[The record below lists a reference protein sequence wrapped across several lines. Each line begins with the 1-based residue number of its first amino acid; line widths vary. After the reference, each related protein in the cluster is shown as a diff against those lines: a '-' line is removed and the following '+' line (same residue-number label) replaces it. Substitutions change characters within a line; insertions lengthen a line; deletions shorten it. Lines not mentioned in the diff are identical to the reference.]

1 MKPNRRSTTRPF
13 VRRRSIVQDA
23 SHGAA
28 SRLREIA
35 GRASRPDVEPL
46 EPRQLLF
53 ALTIDPSSVDPTTG
67 IGFNQA
73 FFGYTLPLLFAQ
85 VDVGDED
92 DELVEENFDD
102 AGAPGSP
109 VVSQRVFEDSQLL
122 VRHNITPTSDFR
134 LVLPVD
140 ADPQGDAREVEVLM
154 QTGESFSFSVLDDPD
169 RRDILRGIR
178 SFSIDFLASPDSTQ
192 GLDLENT
199 RVTLLFR
206 GEVLAQF
213 EGRDQLANFR
223 TGGGGPLDG
232 VGTFV
237 FNVPPTP
244 GQPSPVFDT
253 IRFESI
259 GGPSDRFRFD
269 NISFLQPPGNF
280 ADLIES
286 RIFGTWVTLAG
297 TAGTT
302 VNFFDLFGR
311 PIVRTI
317 GLGIPPNGTLPIVD
331 SDDNGVPNF
340 NDGIGRIVFTNA
352 DSATTLSM
360 FGGLIEAN
368 LSPTDVDFVEGQFTF
383 TVIDAF
389 DQLADDFEEAGFG
402 FRRTPGTDREVD
414 GLTEV
419 AGSVIIGSPIFRDNT
434 STATYQPGAVVLPTT
449 FISPDQGIFAL
460 GNQNVGT
467 INIHGLIFGSS
478 VFNGAVDQ
486 LSFGSLYGS
495 VTVKGDLGRLVVGSD
510 AGLWVADETNAT
522 TKTGGQLI
530 VERTLGQ
537 VHVGGRTLLDV
548 TVVGELVAS
557 ASRPPRDIVRYFE
570 IESTQRILPDQPTI
584 TVPRNIIVAGTIGTS
599 VAANSDSISLFT
611 TPRAHAFFGSE
622 QFLNGSIGSAEFVGN
637 AGSQVQIIG
646 DLGFGDPLAATEDH
660 VDVFAIPVDGTR
672 PLIVEAVAD
681 DPSFEIRLVDVRGR
695 QVAAAGANEMFLNT
709 GRYFFEFDPEY
720 AGVYYLVLTSVA
732 TGATTSGSFYSIN
745 VSGMAPVTMGM
756 YRSASG
762 MGLPAGAVATGVSPS
777 STSVS
782 LNVLSGSAG
791 MVAAGTQLMGG
802 GGGELSADGNSNF
815 TDDNT
820 PWPDPVDRRA
830 DLAGGSFTVS
840 GSLYQIYAG
849 SDIETEPGTPIVF
862 QIGGDLG
869 YLVTGQSAVIGN
881 GPAEGDIFA
890 ISSITFNV
898 GRHIGIVDV
907 SGAVGLDQDDP
918 AAIPPTSPLGSIT
931 FRSGTAGGR
940 GDIGFIRM
948 GSHAASDAINVI
960 TSPGSTVGGFAV
972 SQEVGNDGGQIVGID
987 SLTRTAGQG
996 VNFSLGAGSDLRFLD
1011 TPNVTNILGV
1021 DTGIQL
1027 ILGQSVE
1034 LVDDGG
1040 GRFTVS
1046 VNGLGAAGTVVGL
1059 LRFIGVDRSQ
1069 GVALAT
1075 IEADLTG
1082 ARTLSIRGLQGS
1094 ADDVI
1099 SIGRIDIQGADAQS
1113 RVEISGGVQIDVWQ
1127 IVQTGGGAFN
1137 VIENL
1142 TPGGDVVAIDVAGIN
1157 TVRIAGDLGRT
1168 QLPNFG
1174 PKRISPFIGIN
1185 GETVQ
1190 GIGRAGIQLVAGVFD
1205 DDWNGAV
1212 YRPVG
1217 DNNFAAGNAYLS
1229 DIGSPV
1235 DGYLDG
1241 LLVRGG
1247 NLTQL
1252 RVGGAVGDV
1261 ILSPT
1266 GVIVDMIVNASV
1278 GPATGGNEGI
1288 FGNIYAGTINNIDIG
1303 GGLEAPTMNSLSTTG
1318 IFAND
1323 DIINLIARNAT
1334 ISGLVIASNVL
1345 PGVGLTP
1352 FNGIDRFTL
1361 TNSRIVDAFI
1371 GSTNADEFWVSIN
1384 YGDDLVR
1391 LGEIRQITT
1400 DANTSIFR
1408 TQIVAQRA
1416 ERLQFTGDID
1426 AVQIFIERDLEN
1438 ISARNVINSTGAG
1451 TPRELFR
1458 SFIIVGANLEV
1469 ARIGQTTGGGTGGT
1483 GGGTNGVFADTLLQV
1498 GGEIENAFTARLIQ
1512 RSDIQVAGTI
1522 RSLTAQNIR
1531 STRFDTGQIT
1541 AMAVS
1546 QAIRASEINVSGPLI
1561 SLTAEQ
1567 ITATSISVTGPDGR
1581 LDLLT
1586 VASLFD
1592 GAILATGPVTRVE
1605 ATAGDLRGSI
1615 ETRTARG
1622 NVANLVTSRD
1632 FLMSTD
1638 ISGTLS
1644 NITVGRDLGDINDP
1658 GVVLVRGNL
1667 AGVNVA
1673 NGGLYSDLRVANNVT
1688 GPIVIGAQ
1696 PGLPN
1701 NNRIPTGSI
1710 EAFGR
1715 IESVVVNGDYA
1726 GNITS
1731 FAGGIG
1737 NVTINNGSLLPSGS
1751 VSAFNGDLAS
1761 LVINAGHL
1769 LGNVHSDKT
1778 IFNITVNASEDG
1790 VFGDIGVNPEL
1801 SGFVAATAL
1810 RNQLPPGVGL
1820 SSGFDGPRIT
1830 AFEDIGVINVTGG
1843 SMFETLIHARHAIGQ
1858 IDVNGDIRNDAST
1871 PGLGTQILA
1880 GNSIFRVSATGSVS
1894 STLIAAGIVDLGSDG
1909 RAGGVGAAA
1918 DFVKHGFVETVDIA
1932 GDATNVAVAAGIVAG
1947 ADGLYNT
1954 ADDTHAL
1961 GISFIGS
1968 VLVGG
1973 AVTNVSAHS
1982 DSNFPVLSNGI
1993 TTAGQATP
2001 EHGLVGITNPATDAP
2016 IGVNDIAIVRPDVL
2030 SDLGEEISS
2039 GGSLEFTRGAATGT
2053 ISFSGPGN
2061 AFWNAATGRL
2071 LLVNTTIASTIVVTS
2086 DTGALQDFDIITN
2099 DDASLGRLE
2108 VQAVLF
2114 GDSDIFVDG
2123 YAEQVILGGFR
2134 GTGSIIIGNDVQLLR
2149 SGSILTSG
2157 RIHATFIREFIVDG
2171 DLGGENPQ
2179 SPGTFAKPTITM
2191 FESGGITVSGSM
2203 RANIRAEDGFRG
2215 PVSVNGA
2222 VRNSEV
2228 SSGNN
2233 IDTFSAASMNGTVVS
2248 AANNI
2253 GTVTI
2258 SGNVASTMIM
2268 SGADL
2273 GRDGAFGGTGL
2284 DADTTNGG
2292 NIGAVSIGGNFESSS
2307 ISAGL
2312 LRGADGFLGTSDD
2325 IVSGGRSN
2333 IGAVSIGGE
2342 RVGSN
2347 RGSESFG
2354 VFATGTVASVSVA
2367 GQPTTQRDNFVVRSL
2382 ATVPGVFA
2390 VEDLRV
2396 DFDGGV
2402 YIARITFNQDMNAR
2416 TLRDGLIISEV
2427 RDGGLVKIRLDRG
2440 QDYLFEY
2447 DAQNRA
2453 AVITF
2458 FSSVTRSD
2466 LPQLP
2471 GVPGPGLYRFELDPA
2486 IVRAQNA
2493 AARMDADGDGFADPT
2508 RFYAA
2513 DAFVGDVGDK
2523 VTPTT
2528 AIVDRG
2534 ILGPGRV
2541 DFFGPGN
2548 LDTALDDKFTP
2559 NALPDINKS
2568 FTLRG
2573 FMGDHPDADAQ
2584 GFSLASDT
2592 DVYTITLQAGQILRL
2607 GPNTGSA
2614 FNVSPVLVAP
2624 NGQPQLGITPFTTT
2638 LPAETS
2644 QLLEG
2649 ILTFGNTFLVTQTGT
2664 YFLVFTNGNT
2674 ADIFNPAAV
2683 PNVPP
2688 AAGLIGSYS
2697 VEIEVFDDGDTGFT
2711 ASTNSGNGRNLV
2723 EAPFASAF
2731 AGADGQLGTADDRPS
2746 VTVGAFTF
2754 TRNNDTGIITGSDGR
2769 GVFSSRLP
2777 DGTSVTE
2784 VRSAIGPDDSRG
2796 RPGAITPD
2804 VDVFHLNNR
2813 QVIQAGD
2820 QLRLT
2825 VKLSET
2831 GADLGGRQSVG
2842 TLDTILTDF
2851 SGAVQFGL
2859 FNTTNST
2866 AINDGQLVF
2875 SPSEFATVA
2884 ASGEQ
2889 IFAQDD
2895 LLTYGTD
2902 ENGDF
2907 FVVAQVPTTG
2917 TYAFYI
2923 QGVFNADY
2931 VVEIQRQSLAPTVDA
2946 FRGPDGVFGT
2956 FDDPASITRGR
2967 FSYTLNAGDDGIPGT
2982 ADDRVQGQIIT
2993 SSQNVFLEFNGGNID
3008 WLEVGSL
3015 RTDLLPF
3022 SSRALGFTG
3031 TIDGLPVDN
3040 FVQREVINNL
3050 NEIFQNAGFDV
3061 NFSGNASDFQGQDFS
3076 TVFITD
3082 SNDPVNFTFAADP
3095 LAFFFNPFD
3104 LGVGDF
3110 SLGFERIFGYSQR
3123 SDPFNADKNDEAVVF
3138 VPQLTALGF
3147 NPSDAEVRDLTD
3159 ALAAAV
3165 SRRVGELLGLRTTAI
3180 QGPGAAVDV
3189 FSSNGPNNLPIA
3201 GGDYVIPAFAR
3212 PLSSRF
3218 DPLDDTQ
3225 FFLGVQ
3231 NSRSLLDNV
3240 LSRLP

>member
-1 MKPNRRSTTRPF
+1 MKPNRRSTTRPY

-23 SHGAA
+23 CHGAA
-28 SRLREIA
+28 ARLRDIA
-35 GRASRPDVEPL
+35 GRATRPDVEPL

-67 IGFNQA
+67 IGFA
-73 FFGYTLPLLFAQ
+73 GAVFGYTIPYLFAQ
-85 VDVGDED
+85 EDVGDEE

-102 AGAPGSP
+102 AGAIGAPIL
-109 VVSQRVFEDSQLL
+109 SQRVFEDSQLL

-134 LVLPVD
+134 LALPFGF
-140 ADPQGDAREVEVLM
+140 DPQDDAREVEVLM
-154 QTGESFSFSVLDDPD
+154 QAGEFFSFSVLDDPD

-178 SFSIDFLASPDSTQ
+178 SFSIDFIASPGSTQ
-192 GLDLENT
+192 GLDLQNT
-199 RVTLLFR
+199 RVTLLLR
-206 GEVLAQF
+206 GQVVAQF

-223 TGGGGPLDG
+223 TGGGGPQDG
-232 VGTFV
+232 IGTFV
-237 FNVPPTP
+237 FSAPPLP

-280 ADLIES
+280 AGLIES
-286 RIFGTWVTLAG
+286 RIFGAWVTLAG

-302 VNFFDLFGR
+302 VNFFDLYGR
-311 PIVRTI
+311 PMVQTI
-317 GLGIPPNGTLPIVD
+317 QLGRLPNGTLTIVD
-331 SDDNGVPNF
+331 SDDDGVPNF

-352 DSATTLSM
+352 DSATTLTM
-360 FGGLIEAN
+360 FGGEITADNNPDDADFIEGTFAFN
-368 LSPTDVDFVEGQFTF
+368 VIADFTD
-383 TVIDAF
+383 
-389 DQLADDFEEAGFG
+389 LADEFEGAGFG

-414 GLTEV
+414 GLNEV

-434 STATYQPGAVVLPTT
+434 STLTYQPGGVVAPTS

-460 GNQNVGT
+460 GSQNVGS
-467 INIHGLIFGSS
+467 INIHGLIFGNS

-537 VHVGGRTLLDV
+537 VHVGGRTLMDV
-548 TVVGELVAS
+548 TVVGELTSS
-557 ASRPPRDIVRYFE
+557 ALRPPRDIIRYFE
-570 IESTQRILPDQPTI
+570 IESPQRIDAAQEPI
-584 TVPRNIIVAGTIGTS
+584 TVTRSILQNGTFGSS
-599 VAANSDSISLFT
+599 VAAGSDIISLFT

-622 QFLNGSIGSAEFVGN
+622 QFINGSIGSAEFVGN

-646 DLGFGDPLAATEDH
+646 DLGFGDPLAGTEDH
-660 VDVFAIPVDGTR
+660 VDVFAVPVDGTR
-672 PLIVEAVAD
+672 PLIIEAVAD

-695 QVAAAGANEMFLNT
+695 QVAAAAANEMFVNT
-709 GRYFFEFDPEY
+709 GRYFFEYLPEY
-720 AGVYYLVLTSVA
+720 AGVYYLVLTTVA
-732 TGATTSGSFYSIN
+732 TGATTSGAFYTVN

-777 STSVS
+777 STSLSV
-782 LNVLSGSAG
+782 NVLSGSVG
-791 MVAAGTQLMGG
+791 MIASGTQLMGG
-802 GGGELSADGNSNF
+802 GGAEVSADGNSNF
-815 TDDNT
+815 TDENT

-830 DLAGGSFTVS
+830 DLAGGSYTIA
-840 GSLYQIYAG
+840 GSLFQIYAG
-849 SDIETEPGTPIVF
+849 SDIETEQGSPIVF
-862 QIGGDLG
+862 QIGGNLG
-869 YLVTGQSAVIGN
+869 YLITGQSEVIGT
-881 GPAEGDIFA
+881 GPTEGDIYA
-890 ISSITFNV
+890 RSSITFNV
-898 GRHIGIVDV
+898 GRGIGFVDV
-907 SGAVGLDQDDP
+907 SGAVGFDQDDST
-918 AAIPPTSPLGSIT
+918 AIPPSSARGSIT

-940 GDIGFIRM
+940 GDIGVIRM

-960 TSPGSTVGGFAV
+960 TSPGSTVGLFAV

-987 SLTRTAGQG
+987 ALTPTSGQG
-996 VNFSLGAGSDLRFLD
+996 VNFNLGAGSDLRFLD

-1027 ILGQSVE
+1027 ILGRAIE

-1046 VNGLGAAGTVVGL
+1046 INGLGAAGSVVGL

-1075 IEADLTG
+1075 IEADLSG

-1094 ADDVI
+1094 GDDVI

-1113 RVEISGGVQIDVWQ
+1113 RVEISGNVQIDVWQ
-1127 IVQTGGGAFN
+1127 IVQTGGAGFN

-1142 TPGGDVVAIDVAGIN
+1142 TPGGDIVAIDVAGIN

-1168 QLPNFG
+1168 QLPNIG

-1190 GIGRAGIQLVAGVFD
+1190 GIGRAGIQLLPELFD
-1205 DDWNGAV
+1205 TDWNGAV

-1217 DNNFAAGNAYLS
+1217 DNNFDTGNAYLS

-1261 ILSPT
+1261 ILGPA
-1266 GVIVDMIVNASV
+1266 GIILDMTVNAAV

-1323 DIINLIARNAT
+1323 DIVNLIARNAT

-1345 PGVGLTP
+1345 PGVGLNP
-1352 FNGIDRFTL
+1352 FNGIDRITL
-1361 TNSRIVDAFI
+1361 TNSRIVDAFV
-1371 GSTNADEFWVSIN
+1371 GATNADEFWVSVN

-1391 LGEIRQITT
+1391 RGEIRQITG
-1400 DANTSIFR
+1400 DANSNVFR
-1408 TQIVAQRA
+1408 TKIVAQLARQ
-1416 ERLQFTGDID
+1416 LQFAGDLD
-1426 AVQIFIERDLEN
+1426 AVQMIFERQVEN
-1438 ISARNVINSTGAG
+1438 LLARNVINSTGAG

-1458 SFIIVGANLEV
+1458 SFIIVGANLQT
-1469 ARIGQTTGGGTGGT
+1469 ARIGQGATATA
-1483 GGGTNGVFADTLLQV
+1483 NGVFADTLLQV
-1498 GGEIENAFTARLIQ
+1498 GGEIETSFTARLVQ

-1522 RSLTAQNIR
+1522 RLLTAQNIR

-1541 AMAVS
+1541 SLTVS
-1546 QAIRASEINVSGPLI
+1546 QAIRASEINVSGPII

-1567 ITATSISVTGPDGR
+1567 ITATNISITGPDGR
-1581 LDLLT
+1581 LDQLT
-1586 VASLFD
+1586 VATLFD
-1592 GAILATGPVTRVE
+1592 GAILSTGPVTRVQ

-1615 ETRTARG
+1615 ETRTPRG
-1622 NVANLVTSRD
+1622 NVANLVAGRD

-1644 NITVGRDLGDINDP
+1644 NITVGRNLGDINNP
-1658 GVVLVRGNL
+1658 SVVLVRGNL
-1667 AGVNVA
+1667 SGVNIA
-1673 NGGLYSDLRVANNVT
+1673 NGGLYSDLRVANNIT
-1688 GPIVIGAQ
+1688 GAIVIGAM

-1726 GNITS
+1726 GNIVS
-1731 FAGGIG
+1731 YAGGIA

-1751 VSAFNGDLAS
+1751 VAAFNGDLIS

-1769 LGNVHSDKT
+1769 LGNVHSDRT

-1790 VFGDIGVNPEL
+1790 VFGDIGVNPAL
-1801 SGFVAATAL
+1801 SGFVAATSL
-1810 RNQLPPGVGL
+1810 RNQLPPGVGFT
-1820 SSGFDGPRIT
+1820 SGFDGPRIT
-1830 AFEDIGVINVTGG
+1830 ALEDIGTINVTGG
-1843 SMFETLIHARHAIGQ
+1843 SIFEALIHARHAIGQ
-1858 IDVNGDIRNDAST
+1858 IDVNGDIRNDPST
-1871 PGLGTQILA
+1871 AGLGTQILA

-1894 STLIAAGIVDLGSDG
+1894 NALIAAGVYELGSDG
-1909 RAGGVGAAA
+1909 RAGGVGDAA
-1918 DFVKHGFVETVDIA
+1918 DLVKSGFVETVEIT

-1947 ADGLYNT
+1947 ADGVYNT
-1954 ADDTHAL
+1954 ADDMIAL
-1961 GISFIGS
+1961 GISYIGR
-1968 VLVGG
+1968 VNVGG
-1973 AVTNVSAHS
+1973 TVTNVSAHS
-1982 DSNFPVLSNGI
+1982 DSNIPILSPGI
-1993 TTAGQATP
+1993 TTGGQSSL
-2001 EHGLVGITNPATDAP
+2001 EMGLVGITNPATDAP
-2016 IGVNDIAIVRPDVL
+2016 IGVGEIAIVRPGVL
-2030 SDLGEEISS
+2030 SDLGEEIAS
-2039 GGSLEFTRGAATGT
+2039 GGSLQFTRGVATGT

-2071 LLVNTTIASTIVVTS
+2071 LLVNTTIASSIVVTS

-2123 YAEQVILGGFR
+2123 YAEQVLLGGFR

-2149 SGSILTSG
+2149 SGSILTTG
-2157 RIHATFIREFIVDG
+2157 RIHATFIREFIVNG

-2179 SPGTFAKPTITM
+2179 SPGTFTRPTITM
-2191 FESGGITVSGSM
+2191 FESGGINVSGSM
-2203 RANIRAEDGFRG
+2203 RASIRAEDGFRG
-2215 PVSVNGA
+2215 AVFVNGA
-2222 VRNSEV
+2222 VQASTI
-2228 SSGNN
+2228 SSGND
-2233 IDTFSAASMNGTVVS
+2233 IASVSAASMTGTVVA

-2253 GTVTI
+2253 GTVNV

-2268 SGADL
+2268 AGADL
-2273 GRDGAFGGTGL
+2273 GRDAAFGGAGVNR
-2284 DADTTNGG
+2284 DTTNGG
-2292 NIGAVSIGGNFESSS
+2292 NITTVTVGGNFESSS
-2307 ISAGL
+2307 VSAGL

-2325 IVSGGRSN
+2325 VVSGGRSN
-2333 IGAVSIGGE
+2333 IGTVTIGGQ

-2347 RGSESFG
+2347 RGSESYG
-2354 VFATGTVASVSVA
+2354 VFATGTIGSVRVA
-2367 GQPTTQRDNFVVRSL
+2367 GQTTTQRDNFAVRSL
-2382 ATVPGVFA
+2382 ATVPDVFS
-2390 VEDLRV
+2390 VRDLEV
-2396 DFDGGV
+2396 GFEGGV
-2402 YIARITFNQDMNAR
+2402 YIARITFNQAMNAQ

-2427 RDGGLVKIRLDRG
+2427 RQGGLVKIRLDQG
-2440 QDYLFEY
+2440 NDYLFDY
-2447 DAQNRA
+2447 DAQNNA

-2458 FSSVTRSD
+2458 FSSVTRSE

-2471 GVPGPGLYRFELDPA
+2471 GVPGPGLYRFELDPN
-2486 IVRAQNA
+2486 IVRAQNSV
-2493 AARMDADGDGFADPT
+2493 ARMDADGDGFAETD

-2523 VTPTT
+2523 VTPGTT
-2528 AIVDRG
+2528 IIDRG

-2541 DFFGPGN
+2541 DFYGPGN
-2548 LDTALDDKFTP
+2548 LDTALDSKFTP
-2559 NALPDINKS
+2559 DALPDVNKV

-2573 FMGDHPDADAQ
+2573 YIGDHPDADSQ

-2614 FNVSPVLVAP
+2614 FNVSPVLLAP

-2638 LPAETS
+2638 LPAEVT

-2649 ILTFGNTFLVTQTGT
+2649 ITNFGNAYLVTQTGT

-2674 ADIFNPAAV
+2674 ADIFNTAAV
-2683 PNVPP
+2683 ANVPP
-2688 AAGLIGSYS
+2688 AAGLIGGYS
-2697 VEIEVFDDGDTGFT
+2697 VTIEVFDDGDSGFS

-2723 EAPFASAF
+2723 EAPFAAAF
-2731 AGADGQLGTADDRPS
+2731 AGSDGQLGTSDDRQS

-2754 TRNNDTGIITGSDGR
+2754 TRDAQTGIITGTDGR
-2769 GVFSSRLP
+2769 GVVSTRLA
-2777 DGTSVTE
+2777 DGRSVTE
-2784 VRSAIGPDDSRG
+2784 VRSAIGPEGSRG
-2796 RPGAITPD
+2796 RPGTIAAD
-2804 VDVFHLNNR
+2804 VDVYHLNNR

-2820 QLRLT
+2820 QLRMT

-2842 TLDTILTDF
+2842 TLETILTDF

-2866 AINDGQLVF
+2866 GINDGQLVF
-2875 SPSEFATVA
+2875 SPTEFATIA
-2884 ASGEQ
+2884 ASGAQ
-2889 IFAQDD
+2889 ILAQDD

-2931 VVEIQRQSLAPTVDA
+2931 VVEIERQSLAPTVDA
-2946 FRGPDGVFGT
+2946 FRGPDGIFGT
-2956 FDDPASITRGR
+2956 FDDPARITRGR
-2967 FSYTLNAGDDGIPGT
+2967 FNYTLNVGDDGIPGT
-2982 ADDRVQGQIIT
+2982 SDDRVQGQIIT
-2993 SSQNVFLEFNGGNID
+2993 SAQNVFVEFSGGSSD
-3008 WLEVGSL
+3008 WLEVGNV
-3015 RTDLLPF
+3015 RTNLLPF
-3022 SSRALGFTG
+3022 TSRALGFTG

-3050 NEIFQNAGFDV
+3050 NTIFQNAGYDV
-3061 NFSGNASDFQGQDFS
+3061 NFSSNASDFQGQDFS

-3082 SNDPVNFTFAADP
+3082 TSDPINFTFSADP
-3095 LAFFFNPFD
+3095 VAFFFNPFD
-3104 LGVGDF
+3104 IGVGDF
-3110 SLGFERIFGYSQR
+3110 SLAFEQIFGYSQR

-3138 VPQLTALGF
+3138 VPQLTALGY
-3147 NPSDAEVRDLTD
+3147 NPSDAQVRNLTD

-3165 SRRVGELLGLRTTAI
+3165 SRRVGELLGLRTTFTQFPGTAI
-3180 QGPGAAVDV
+3180 DV
-3189 FSSNGPNNLPIA
+3189 FSANSPSNLPTG
-3201 GGDYVIPAFAR
+3201 GGDYIIPAFAR

-3218 DPLDDTQ
+3218 DALDDTQ
-3225 FFLGVQ
+3225 YFLGVQ
-3231 NSRSLLDNV
+3231 NSRSLLDSI
-3240 LSRLP
+3240 LSRI

>member
-1 MKPNRRSTTRPF
+1 MNPNRRSTTRPF

-23 SHGAA
+23 AHSTAHGAA
-28 SRLREIA
+28 SRLRDLA

-53 ALTIDPSSVDPTTG
+53 ALTIDPSTVDPTTG
-67 IGFNQA
+67 IGFAQA
-73 FFGYTLPLLFAQ
+73 FFGYTVPLLFAQ
-85 VDVGDED
+85 SDPGDEV
-92 DELVEENFDD
+92 DELVEENFDM

-109 VVSQRVFEDSQLL
+109 VVSQRVFAESQLL
-122 VRHNITPTSDFR
+122 VRHNITPTNDFR
-134 LVLPVD
+134 LMLPIG
-140 ADPQGDAREVEVLM
+140 ADPQDDAREVEALL
-154 QTGESFSFSVLDDPD
+154 QSGEFFSFSVLDDPA

-178 SFSIDFLASPDSTQ
+178 DFSIDFLAAPDSTQ

-199 RVTLLFR
+199 RVTLSFR
-206 GEVLAQF
+206 GEILAQF

-223 TGGGGPLDG
+223 TGGGGPQDG
-232 VGTFV
+232 IGTFV
-237 FNVPPTP
+237 FNVPPIP
-244 GQPSPVFDT
+244 GQGSPVFDT
-253 IRFESI
+253 ITFTSI
-259 GGPSDRFRFD
+259 GGPSERFRFD
-269 NISFLQPPGNF
+269 NIAFFQPPGNF
-280 ADLIES
+280 TELIES
-286 RIFGTWVTLAG
+286 RIFGAQVVLAG

-311 PIVRTI
+311 PMIRTI
-317 GLGIPPNGTLPIVD
+317 QLGVSPNGTVPIVD

-340 NDGIGRIVFTNA
+340 NDGIGRIEFTNA
-352 DSATTLSM
+352 DSATTLTVI
-360 FGGLIEAN
+360 GGEIMSDVTQA
-368 LSPTDVDFVEGQFTF
+368 DVDFIEGFFSLT
-383 TVIDAF
+383 IINNAASLGDE
-389 DQLADDFEEAGFG
+389 FEEAGFG
-402 FRRTPGTDREVD
+402 FRRTPGTDRDVD
-414 GLTEV
+414 GLSP
-419 AGSVIIGSPIFRDNT
+419 APGSVIIGSPIFRDNT
-434 STATYQPGAVVLPTT
+434 SAATYMPGQVVLPTT

-467 INIHGLIFGSS
+467 VNIHGLIFGNS

-486 LSFGSLYGS
+486 LSFGSLFGS
-495 VTVKGDLGRLVVGSD
+495 VTVKGDLGRLTVGTD
-510 AGLWVADETNAT
+510 AGLWIADETNAT

-537 VHVGGRTLLDV
+537 VHIGGRSLLDV
-548 TVVGELVAS
+548 TVVGELAAS
-557 ASRPPRDIVRYFE
+557 ASRPPRDVLRYFE
-570 IESTQRILPDQPTI
+570 IESPQRILT
-584 TVPRNIIVAGTIGTS
+584 TVDPIQVFRSMVGQGSINTS
-599 VAANSDSISLFT
+599 VAANTDVATLFT
-611 TPRAHAFFGSE
+611 LPRTIAIFGTE
-622 QFLNGSIGSAEFVGN
+622 QFHNGSIGSAEFIGN
-637 AGSQVQIIG
+637 AGSQVQVIG
-646 DLGFGDPLAATEDH
+646 DLGFGDPVSATEDH
-660 VDVFAIPVDGTR
+660 VDVFAVAVDGTR
-672 PLIVEAVAD
+672 PLIVEAVSG
-681 DPSFEIRLVDVRGR
+681 DPSFEIRLVDARGR
-695 QVAAAGANEMFLNT
+695 QVAAASSNEQFINT

-732 TGATTSGSFYSIN
+732 TGATTSGSFYSVN
-745 VSGMAPVTMGM
+745 VSGMAPVTLGA

-762 MGLPAGAVATGVSPS
+762 TGLPAGAVAAGVSPS

-782 LNVLSGSAG
+782 INVLSGSTG

-802 GGGELSADGNSNF
+802 GGAEVSADGNSNF
-815 TDDNT
+815 TDENT
-820 PWPDPVDRRA
+820 PWQEPVDRRA
-830 DLAGGSFTVS
+830 DLSGGSFTFA
-840 GSLYQIYAG
+840 GSLFQIYTG
-849 SDIETEPGTPIVF
+849 SDIETENGSALVF
-862 QIGGDLG
+862 QVGGDLG
-869 YLVTGQSAVIGN
+869 YLITGQSALIGN

-890 ISSITFNV
+890 RSSISFNV
-898 GRHIGIVDV
+898 GGGIGFVDV
-907 SGAVGLDQDDP
+907 SGSVGLDQDDP
-918 AAIPPTSPLGSIT
+918 GAIPPTSPLGSIT

-960 TSPGSTVGGFAV
+960 TTPGSTVGGFAV

-987 SLTRTAGQG
+987 ALLRTSGQG
-996 VNFSLGAGSDLRFLD
+996 VNFNLGAGSDLRFLD

-1027 ILGQSVE
+1027 ILGESIE

-1040 GRFTVS
+1040 GRFTVEID
-1046 VNGLGAAGTVVGL
+1046 GLGAAGTVVGL
-1059 LRFIGVDRSQ
+1059 LRFISVDRSQ

-1075 IEADLTG
+1075 IEANLTG
-1082 ARTLSIRGLQGS
+1082 ARTLTISGLQG
-1094 ADDVI
+1094 AAGDVI

-1113 RVEISGGVQIDVWQ
+1113 RVEINGNVQIDVWQ
-1127 IVQTGGGAFN
+1127 IIQTGGGAFDE
-1137 VIENL
+1137 IENI
-1142 TPGGDVVAIDVAGIN
+1142 TPGGDIVAIDVAGIN

-1168 QLPNFG
+1168 QLPNIG

-1185 GETVQ
+1185 GEAVQ
-1190 GIGRAGIQLVAGVFD
+1190 GIGRAGIQLLAGLFD

-1217 DNNFAAGNAYLS
+1217 DNNFNAGNAYLS

-1247 NLTQL
+1247 NLTEL

-1261 ILSPT
+1261 ILSPA
-1266 GVIVDMIVNASV
+1266 GLIVDLIVNASV
-1278 GPATGGNEGI
+1278 GTATGGNEGI
-1288 FGNIYAGTINNIDIG
+1288 FGNIYAGGITDINIG
-1303 GGLEAPTMNSLSTTG
+1303 GGLAAPTTNSLSTSG
-1318 IFAND
+1318 IFVND
-1323 DIINLIARNAT
+1323 DIDNLIARNAT
-1334 ISGLVIASNVL
+1334 ISGLVVASNIV
-1345 PGVGLTP
+1345 PGAGLNP
-1352 FNGIDRFTL
+1352 LDGIDQLTL
-1361 TNSRIVDAFI
+1361 TNTRIVNAFI
-1371 GSTNADEFWVSIN
+1371 GATNADEFWVSIN
-1384 YGDDLVR
+1384 YRDDQVR
-1391 LGEIRQITT
+1391 LGEIRVITA
-1400 DANTSIFR
+1400 DAASSAFR
-1408 TQIVAQRA
+1408 TQFVAQRA
-1416 ERLQFTGDID
+1416 DNLTFAGDLD
-1426 AVQIFIERDLEN
+1426 AVQMIFEREVEN
-1438 ISARNVINSTGAG
+1438 LTARNVVNSTGAG
-1451 TPRELFR
+1451 TARELFR

-1469 ARIGQTTGGGTGGT
+1469 ARIGQTTTTTGGGTG
-1483 GGGTNGVFADTLLQV
+1483 GVFADTLLQV

-1512 RSDIQVAGTI
+1512 RADIQVAGTI

-1541 AMAVS
+1541 TLTVA

-1561 SLTAEQ
+1561 SLIAEQ
-1567 ITATSISVTGPDGR
+1567 ITATSINVTGPDGR
-1581 LDLLT
+1581 LDQLT

-1592 GAILATGPVTRVE
+1592 GSILSTGPVTSIQ

-1622 NVANLVTSRD
+1622 NVASLVAARD

-1644 NITVGRDLGDINDP
+1644 NITVGRDLGDIDNP

-1667 AGVNVA
+1667 AGVNIA
-1673 NGGLYSDLRVANNVT
+1673 NGGLYSDLRVANNIT
-1688 GPIVIGAQ
+1688 GSIVIGAL

-1726 GNITS
+1726 GRIAS

-1790 VFGDIGVNPEL
+1790 VFGDIGVNPDL
-1801 SGFVAATAL
+1801 SGFVAATGL
-1810 RNQLPPGVGL
+1810 RNQLPPGVGI
-1820 SSGFDGPRIT
+1820 SSAPDGPRIT
-1830 AFEDIGVINVTGG
+1830 ALEDIGVVNVTGG
-1843 SMFETLIHARHAIGQ
+1843 SIFEAIFHARHAIGQ
-1858 IDVNGDIRNDAST
+1858 INVTGDIRSDSAT
-1871 PGLGTQILA
+1871 FGLSTQILA
-1880 GNSIFRVSATGSVS
+1880 GNSIGLVRVTGAAND
-1894 STLIAAGIVDLGSDG
+1894 TLIAAGIVALGSDG
-1909 RAGGVGAAA
+1909 RAGGTAAAA

-1932 GDATNVAVAAGIVAG
+1932 GDATNVDVSAGIVAG

-1961 GISFIGS
+1961 GNAFIGS
-1968 VLVGG
+1968 VSVGG
-1973 AVTNVSAHS
+1973 TVTDVTAHS
-1982 DSNFPVLSNGI
+1982 DSNVPVLSAGI

-2001 EHGLVGITNPATDAP
+2001 EDGLVGITNPANDAP
-2016 IGVNDIAIVRPDVL
+2016 IGVNELAIVRPNVL
-2030 SDLGEEISS
+2030 SDLGEEIAS
-2039 GGSLEFTRGAATGT
+2039 GGSLNFTRGAATGT
-2053 ISFSGPGN
+2053 ISFSGPGS

-2071 LLVNTTIASTIVVTS
+2071 LLVNTTIASAIVVTS
-2086 DTGALQDFDIITN
+2086 DTGALENFDIITN

-2123 YAEQVILGGFR
+2123 YAEQVLLGGLR

-2149 SGSILTSG
+2149 SGTILTSG

-2179 SPGTFAKPTITM
+2179 NPGEFTRPTITM
-2191 FESGGITVSGSM
+2191 FESGGLTVSGSM

-2215 PVSVNGA
+2215 AIAVNGA
-2222 VRNSEV
+2222 IRDSVIA
-2228 SSGNN
+2228 SGND
-2233 IDTFSAASMNGTVVS
+2233 IVSVAAASLAGSTIA
-2248 AANNI
+2248 AANNL
-2253 GTVTI
+2253 GGVTI
-2258 SGNVASTMIM
+2258 AGNVASSNLL
-2268 SGADL
+2268 SGVDL
-2273 GRDGAFGGTGL
+2273 GRDGTFGGTGVN
-2284 DADTTNGG
+2284 ADQTNGG
-2292 NIGAVSIGGNFESSS
+2292 NIGNVTIGGNFESSS
-2307 ISAGL
+2307 IAAGL
-2312 LRGADGFLGTSDD
+2312 VRGADNFLGTSDD
-2325 IVSGGRSN
+2325 IVSGGRSS
-2333 IGAVSIGGE
+2333 IGAVTIGGQ

-2354 VFATGTVASVSVA
+2354 VFATGTIASVTVA
-2367 GQPTTQRDNFVVRSL
+2367 GQPTTVRDNFVVRSL
-2382 ATVPGVFA
+2382 ATLPDVFA
-2390 VEDLRV
+2390 VRDIQV

-2402 YIARITFNQDMNAR
+2402 YIARVTFNQAMNAQ

-2427 RDGGLVKIRLDRG
+2427 RNGGLVKIRLDQG
-2440 QDYLFEY
+2440 QDYLFAY
-2447 DAQNRA
+2447 DAQSNA

-2458 FSSVTRSD
+2458 FDSVTRAD

-2471 GVPGPGLYRFELDPA
+2471 GVPGPGLYRFELDPN
-2486 IVRAQNA
+2486 IVRAQNTV
-2493 AARMDADGDGFADPT
+2493 ARMDADADGFADPDL
-2508 RFYAA
+2508 FFSA

-2523 VTPTT
+2523 ATPGTT
-2528 AIVDRG
+2528 IVDRG

-2559 NALPDINKS
+2559 DALPDINKA

-2573 FMGDHPDADAQ
+2573 FIGDHPDTDSQA
-2584 GFSLASDT
+2584 FSLASDT
-2592 DVYTITLQAGQILRL
+2592 DVFTITLQAGQILRL

-2614 FNVSPVLVAP
+2614 FNVSPTLLAP
-2624 NGQPQLGITPFTTT
+2624 NGQPQLGITAFTTT
-2638 LPAETS
+2638 LPAENA

-2649 ILTFGNTFLVTQTGT
+2649 GLNFGNAFLVTQTGT

-2674 ADIFNPAAV
+2674 GDVFNTATV

-2688 AAGLIGSYS
+2688 AAGLVGSYNVS
-2697 VEIEVFDDGDTGFT
+2697 IEVFDDGDTGFS

-2723 EAPFASAF
+2723 EAPFAPAF
-2731 AGADGQLGTADDRPS
+2731 AGGDGQLGTADDRAS

-2754 TRNNDTGIITGSDGR
+2754 TRDNETGVITGTDGN
-2769 GVFSSRLP
+2769 GVVSSRLA

-2784 VRSAIGPDDSRG
+2784 VRSAIGAEGSRG
-2796 RPGAITPD
+2796 RPGAIAAD

-2820 QLRLT
+2820 QIRLT

-2842 TLDTILTDF
+2842 TLDTILTEF
-2851 SGAVQFGL
+2851 AGAVQFGL
-2859 FNTTNST
+2859 FNTTNSS

-2884 ASGEQ
+2884 ASGAQ
-2889 IFAQDD
+2889 VFAQDD

-2907 FVVAQVPTTG
+2907 IIVAQAPTTG
-2917 TYAFYI
+2917 TYAFFI
-2923 QGVFNADY
+2923 QGVFNGDY
-2931 VVEIQRQSLAPTVDA
+2931 VVDIQRQSLAPAADA
-2946 FRGPDGVFGT
+2946 FRGPDGTFGT
-2956 FDDPASITRGR
+2956 FDDPARITRGR
-2967 FSYTLNAGDDGIPGT
+2967 FNYTLNTGDDGIAGT
-2982 ADDRVQGQIIT
+2982 ADDRVQGQLIT
-2993 SSQNVFLEFNGGNID
+2993 APQNVFLEFGGGSID
-3008 WLEVGSL
+3008 WLEVGNL
-3015 RTDLLPF
+3015 RTDLLAF

-3031 TIDGLPVDN
+3031 TIDGLPVDT

-3050 NEIFQNAGFDV
+3050 NDIFQNAGFDI
-3061 NFSGNASDFQGQDFS
+3061 NFSGSASEFQGQDFS

-3082 SNDPVNFTFAADP
+3082 TSDPINFTFSADP
-3095 LAFFFNPFD
+3095 TTFFFNPFD
-3104 LGVGDF
+3104 LGVGGF
-3110 SLGFERIFGYSQR
+3110 SLGFEQIFGYAQR
-3123 SDPFNADKNDEAVVF
+3123 SDPLNADKNDEAVVF

-3180 QGPGAAVDV
+3180 QGPGGTVDA
-3189 FSSNGPNNLPIA
+3189 FSSNGPSNLPTG
-3201 GGDYVIPAFAR
+3201 GGDFFIPAFAR
-3212 PLSSRF
+3212 PLSSQF

-3231 NSRSLLDNV
+3231 NSRSMLDAV
-3240 LSRLP
+3240 LSRF

>member
-28 SRLREIA
+28 TRLREIA

-67 IGFNQA
+67 IGFSAA
-73 FFGYTLPLLFAQ
+73 FFGYTIPILFSQ
-85 VDVGDED
+85 VDVGDEE

-122 VRHNITPTSDFR
+122 IRHNITPTSDFR
-134 LVLPVD
+134 LVLPVT
-140 ADPQGDAREVEVLM
+140 ADPQDDAREVEVLM
-154 QTGESFSFSVLDDPD
+154 QLGEFFSFSVLDDPD

-178 SFSIDFLASPDSTQ
+178 SLSIDFLASPDSTQ

-206 GEVLAQF
+206 GEVRGQF
-213 EGRDQLANFR
+213 EGRDQLGNFR
-223 TGGGGPLDG
+223 VGGGGPSDG
-232 VGTFV
+232 IGTFV
-237 FNVPPTP
+237 FSAPPQP
-244 GQPSPVFDT
+244 GQQSPVFDT

-269 NISFLQPPGNF
+269 NVSFLQPPGNF

-286 RIFGTWVTLAG
+286 RIFGAWVTLAG

-302 VNFFDLFGR
+302 VNFFDLLGR
-311 PIVRTI
+311 PMIQTI

-331 SDDNGVPNF
+331 SDDDGVPNF

-352 DSATTLSM
+352 DSATTLTM
-360 FGGLIEAN
+360 FGGEIEAN
-368 LSPTDVDFVEGQFTF
+368 LAPTDVDFVEGQFAF
-383 TVIDAF
+383 TVIDSF
-389 DQLADDFEEAGFG
+389 DQLADDFEDAGFG
-402 FRRTPGTDREVD
+402 FRRTPGTEREVD
-414 GLTEV
+414 GLPEV
-419 AGSVIIGSPIFRDNT
+419 AGSVIIGSPIFRGGAN
-434 STATYQPGAVVLPTT
+434 PGDPVLPTT

-460 GNQNVGT
+460 GNQNVGSV
-467 INIHGLIFGSS
+467 NIHGLIFGSS

-495 VTVKGDLGRLVVGSD
+495 VTVKGDLGRLVVGTD

-557 ASRPPRDIVRYFE
+557 ASRPPRDIVRYYE
-570 IESTQRILPDQPTI
+570 IESPQRIDATEPPI
-584 TVPRNIIVAGTIGTS
+584 TVIRSIMVGGTIGSS
-599 VAANSDSISLFT
+599 VTANSDLISLFT
-611 TPRAHAFFGSE
+611 TPRAHALFGAE

-646 DLGFGDPLAATEDH
+646 DIGFGDPLAATEDH
-660 VDVFAIPVDGTR
+660 VDVFAVPVDGTR
-672 PLIVEAVAD
+672 PLIIEAVAD

-695 QVAAAGANEMFLNT
+695 QVAAAAQNETFLNT

-732 TGATTSGSFYSIN
+732 TGATTSGSFYTIN

-782 LNVLSGSAG
+782 LNVLSGSVG

-802 GGGELSADGNSNF
+802 GGGEVSADGNSNF

-830 DLAGGSFTVS
+830 DLAGGSFTVA

-849 SDIETEPGTPIVF
+849 SDIETEQGTPIVF

-890 ISSITFNV
+890 RSSITFNV
-898 GRHIGIVDV
+898 GRHIGFVDV
-907 SGAVGLDQDDP
+907 SGAVGFDQDDP
-918 AAIPPTSPLGSIT
+918 AAVPPTSPLGSIT
-931 FRSGTAGGR
+931 FRSGTAGGS
-940 GDIGFIRM
+940 GDIGFIRI
-948 GSHAASDAINVI
+948 GSHVASDTINVI
-960 TSPGSTVGGFAV
+960 TSPGSTVGGFVV
-972 SQEVGNDGGQIVGID
+972 SQEVGNDGSRLVGID
-987 SLTRTAGQG
+987 ALTRTSGQG
-996 VNFSLGAGSDLRFLD
+996 VNFNLGPGSDLRFLD
-1011 TPNVTNILGV
+1011 TPNLTNILGV

-1027 ILGQSVE
+1027 ILNESIE

-1040 GRFTVS
+1040 GRYTVS
-1046 VNGLGAAGTVVGL
+1046 VNGLGAAGSVVGL
-1059 LRFIGVDRSQ
+1059 LRFMGIDRSQ

-1082 ARTLSIRGLQGS
+1082 ARTLSVRGLQGS
-1094 ADDVI
+1094 ADDVV

-1113 RVEISGGVQIDVWQ
+1113 RVEITGGVQIDVWQ

-1142 TPGGDVVAIDVAGIN
+1142 TPGGDIVAIDVAGIN

-1190 GIGRAGIQLVAGVFD
+1190 GIGRAGIELVAGVLD

-1217 DNNFAAGNAYLS
+1217 DNNFDAGNAYLS

-1247 NLTQL
+1247 NLTEL

-1261 ILSPT
+1261 ILAPA
-1266 GVIVDMIVNASV
+1266 GVIVDMVVNANI
-1278 GPATGGNEGI
+1278 GPTAGGNDGI

-1303 GGLEAPTMNSLSTTG
+1303 GGLEAPTMNSLSTTS

-1323 DIINLIARNAT
+1323 DIINLVARNAT
-1334 ISGLVIASNVL
+1334 ISGPIIASNIT

-1352 FNGIDRFTL
+1352 FDGIDRITL
-1361 TNSRIVDAFI
+1361 TNSQVVNAFI

-1384 YGDDLVR
+1384 YGDDQVR
-1391 LGEIRQITT
+1391 RGEIRQIVG
-1400 DANTSIFR
+1400 DVNSRIFR
-1408 TQIVAQRA
+1408 TQIVAQRSD
-1416 ERLQFTGDID
+1416 RLQFAGDVD
-1426 AVQIFIERDLEN
+1426 AVQMVFEREVQNLT
-1438 ISARNVINSTGAG
+1438 ARNVVNSTGAG

-1469 ARIGQTTGGGTGGT
+1469 ARIGQASDAA
-1483 GGGTNGVFADTLLQV
+1483 NGVFADTLLQV
-1498 GGEIENAFTARLIQ
+1498 GGEIRNNFTARLIQ

-1531 STRFDTGQIT
+1531 STRFDTGQVT

-1567 ITATSISVTGPDGR
+1567 ITATSINITGPDGR
-1581 LDLLT
+1581 LDQLT

-1644 NITVGRDLGDINDP
+1644 NITVGRDLGNINDP

-1737 NVTINNGSLLPSGS
+1737 NVTINNGSLLPNGS

-1778 IFNITVNASEDG
+1778 IFSITVNASEDG

-1801 SGFVAATAL
+1801 SGFVAATGL
-1810 RNQLPPGVGL
+1810 RNQLPPGVGV

-1830 AFEDIGVINVTGG
+1830 ALQDIGTIAVTGG
-1843 SMFETLIHARHAIGQ
+1843 SIFETLIHARRAIGQ
-1858 IDVNGDIRNDAST
+1858 VDVNGDIRNNTST
-1871 PGLGTQILA
+1871 TELGTQILA

-1932 GDATNVAVAAGIVAG
+1932 GDATNVAVAAGIIAG

-1954 ADDTHAL
+1954 ADDMIAL
-1961 GISFIGS
+1961 GISYIGR
-1968 VLVGG
+1968 VAVGG
-1973 AVTNVSAHS
+1973 TVTGVSAHS
-1982 DSNFPVLSNGI
+1982 DSNIPILSDGI
-1993 TTAGQATP
+1993 TTGGQSSL

-2016 IGVNDIAIVRPDVL
+2016 IGVNEIAIVRPDVL
-2030 SDLGEEISS
+2030 SDLGEEIAS

-2071 LLVNTTIASTIVVTS
+2071 LLVNTTIASSIVVTS
-2086 DTGALQDFDIITN
+2086 NTGALQDFDIITN

-2222 VRNSEV
+2222 VRNSEL

-2233 IDTFSAASMNGTVVS
+2233 IATFSAASMNGTVVS

-2253 GTVTI
+2253 GTVTV

-2268 SGADL
+2268 AGADL
-2273 GRDGAFGGTGL
+2273 GRNGTFGGTGL
-2284 DADTTNGG
+2284 NADTTNGG
-2292 NIGAVSIGGNFESSS
+2292 NIGTVTIGGNFETSS

-2333 IGAVSIGGE
+2333 IGAVTIGGD

-2396 DFDGGV
+2396 DFDGGIYV
-2402 YIARITFNQDMNAR
+2402 ARITFNQDMNAQ

-2471 GVPGPGLYRFELDPA
+2471 GVPGPGLYRFELDPS

-2493 AARMDADGDGFADPT
+2493 AARMDANGDGFADAT

-2523 VTPTT
+2523 VAPSIAT
-2528 AIVDRG
+2528 VDRG

-2559 NALPDINKS
+2559 NGLPEINKP

-2573 FMGDHPDADAQ
+2573 FIGDHPDADAQ

-2649 ILTFGNTFLVTQTGT
+2649 ILTFGNNFLVTQTGT
-2664 YFLVFTNGNT
+2664 YFLVFTNGDT

-2697 VEIEVFDDGDTGFT
+2697 VEIEVFDDGDTGFS

-2754 TRNNDTGIITGSDGR
+2754 TRDNGTGIITGTDGR
-2769 GVFSSRLP
+2769 GVVSTRLP
-2777 DGTSVTE
+2777 DGTSLTE
-2784 VRSAIGPDDSRG
+2784 VRSAIGPEGSRG

-2813 QVIQAGD
+2813 QIIQAGD

-2875 SPSEFATVA
+2875 SPSEFATIA
-2884 ASGEQ
+2884 ASGAQ

-2895 LLTYGTD
+2895 MLTYGTD

-2931 VVEIQRQSLAPTVDA
+2931 VVEIERKSLAPSVDD
-2946 FRGPDGVFGT
+2946 FRGPDGIFGT
-2956 FDDPASITRGR
+2956 FDDPTSITRGR
-2967 FSYTLNAGDDGIPGT
+2967 FTYTLDFGDDGIPGT

-3008 WLEVGSL
+3008 WLEVGNL
-3015 RTDLLPF
+3015 RTDLRPF

-3050 NEIFQNAGFDV
+3050 NVIFQNAGYDV

-3082 SNDPVNFTFAADP
+3082 TSDPINFTFAADP

-3110 SLGFERIFGYSQR
+3110 SLGFERIFGYAQR

-3147 NPSDAEVRDLTD
+3147 NPSDAQIRDLTD

-3165 SRRVGELLGLRTTAI
+3165 SRRVGELLGLRTTAV
-3180 QGPGAAVDV
+3180 QGPGSAIDV
-3189 FSSNGPNNLPIA
+3189 FSSNGPSNLPIA

-3231 NSRSLLDNV
+3231 NSRSMLDSV